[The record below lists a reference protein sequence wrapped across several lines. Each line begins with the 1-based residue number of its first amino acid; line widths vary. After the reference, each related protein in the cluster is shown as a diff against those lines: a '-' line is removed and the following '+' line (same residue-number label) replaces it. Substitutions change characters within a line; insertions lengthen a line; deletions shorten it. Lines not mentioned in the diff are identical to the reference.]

1 MKGQNLFDDLNKDL
15 NKKIFKLAKD
25 LIIRVCNDLGKP
37 NKADHLIERYLN
49 DTDKKEPE
57 KVKRSKSAFLFF
69 TEDYREKIKKK
80 YPGDGMIEINKK
92 LGKLWEKLKEKDR
105 TKYLKLAEKDKE
117 RYKKEMKLTKTKL
130 NGLLTSDK
138 TLEISCIKDELYDN
152 SDSNDSD
159 SCDEESLDNSDDSDS
174 DSDSNSNSDSDNKSN
189 IEDDDSSDSD
199 EYINIEDESDDE
211 SDDEGD
217 NDDEDDNDSKKENKY
232 IYDSDESISL
242 GGDSS

>member
-174 DSDSNSNSDSDNKSN
+174 DSNSNSDSDNKSN

>member
-1 MKGQNLFDDLNKDL
+1 MKGKNLFDDLNKDL

-25 LIIRVCNDLGKP
+25 LIIKVCNDLGKP
-37 NKADHLIERYLN
+37 NKADLLIERYLN

-105 TKYLKLAEKDKE
+105 SKYLKLAEKDKE

-138 TLEISCIKDELYDN
+138 TLEISCIKDELYYN
-152 SDSNDSD
+152 SDSNNSD
-159 SCDEESLDNSDDSDS
+159 SCDEESLDMMCAFNSLPAPKP
-174 DSDSNSNSDSDNKSN
+174 SNACL
-189 IEDDDSSDSD
+189 I
-199 EYINIEDESDDE
+199 
-211 SDDEGD
+211 
-217 NDDEDDNDSKKENKY
+217 
-232 IYDSDESISL
+232 L
-242 GGDSS
+242 L